1 MNKPDPSRLISF
13 WESFQDLYMT
23 LYGSRL
29 ACVAAI
35 EGYAMAGGCML
46 SLSCDYRVMAMTGEK
61 ERPTIGLNETKL
73 GIAAPSWLA
82 NQLVDTIGLRKAELS
97 LQLGQL
103 YSPEEAL
110 QINLVDEIVPKQ
122 EVKQRA
128 GEVLQTLIMIP
139 SQARYASKML
149 IRGHRI
155 DSLKLERQRDTDF
168 FVNFVTEPT
177 VQKKLSDYLTL
188 LAAKRKK

>member
-1 MNKPDPSRLISF
+1 MTKPDPIRLIRF
-13 WESFQDLYMT
+13 WESFQDLYLT

-35 EGYAMAGGCML
+35 EGYAIAGGCML
-46 SLSCDYRVMAMTGEK
+46 ALSCDYRVMTMTGEK
-61 ERPTIGLNETKL
+61 ERPSIGLSESKL

-82 NQLVDTIGLRKAELS
+82 NQLVDTIGLRKAEIS

-110 QINLVDEIVPKQ
+110 KINLVDEVVPKD
-122 EVKQRA
+122 EVKNRA
-128 GEVLQTLIMIP
+128 GEVLQKLIQIP
-139 SQARYASKML
+139 PKARYASKML
-149 IRGHRI
+149 IRQNRI
-155 DSLKLERQRDTDF
+155 DALKLNRQKDTDF
-168 FVNFVTEPT
+168 FVNFVPE
-177 VQKKLSDYLTL
+177 LSDHLNA